1 LQEKY
6 SYYKVVI
13 IAKPLRR
20 GAASRIVRDRMQQTL
35 GEFEQ
40 LVMFAVLRLDDE
52 AYGAAIRRELLERA
66 GRDVSPG
73 AIFTTLERL
82 EAMGLVG
89 SSYGEP
95 TQERGGRRKRFYR
108 VRAEGRRALAASLDT
123 VLRMARGLE
132 LSRKRS

>member
-1 LQEKY
+1 
-6 SYYKVVI
+6 
-13 IAKPLRR
+13 
-20 GAASRIVRDRMQQTL
+20 MQNPL

-40 LVMFAVLRLDDE
+40 LVMCAVLRLDED
-52 AYGAAIRRELLERA
+52 AYGATIRRELLERA

-82 EAMGLVG
+82 EARGLVT

-108 VRAEGRRALAASLDT
+108 LRPDGRRALAASLDT
-123 VLRMARGLE
+123 IRRMARGLE
-132 LSRKRS
+132 LGEERS